1 MSTLAIPEVLEPFA
15 GRIIDADSHDA
26 VPAQLWVKEY
36 GEVAET
42 LAERF
47 FKTAPNNPGGANFP
61 DFTADDRPITGDT
74 VWNLKGSHAPGAVDL
89 NRRIE
94 VMNLTGVERQLMFPS
109 AVTIMGT
116 LLFNYTADDGFM
128 PGIADRKAYGRA
140 LIEAGNA
147 WSMRAARLS
156 DRLRPVAA
164 LCGSTLDELMA
175 NAHKL
180 LDNGI
185 RAVWLLS
192 SAPPGGL
199 SPAHSDLDPFW
210 RLLAERKVSVTLH
223 LGGEGGFLSSYVWG
237 QAPAFEGFKVNT
249 EFDLSPWRLSIQHLA
264 AQNFLAT
271 MVTGG
276 VFERHP
282 DLRFGAIELGA
293 HWLGPLAASLDM
305 WHDNN
310 QTFGVNDGQR
320 LPKPP
325 SAYIASNVR
334 VTPFHFEP
342 VDEYIDR
349 YGLEDVYCYASDYPH
364 LEGGRDPMGRFARRL
379 ERFGPDVME
388 KFFVSNASFLI
399 PA

>member
-1 MSTLAIPEVLEPFA
+1 MSTPAIPELLEPYA

-26 VPAQLWVKEY
+26 VPAQLWVTEY
-36 GEVAET
+36 GEVAQT

-47 FKTAPNNPGGANFP
+47 FATAPNNPGGSNFP
-61 DFTADDRPITGDT
+61 DFVADDMPITGDT
-74 VWNLKGSHAPGAVDL
+74 VWNQKGSHAPGAVDL
-89 NRRIE
+89 NRRLD
-94 VMNLTGVERQLMFPS
+94 VMNLTGVSRQLMFPS

-116 LLFNYTADDGFM
+116 LLFNFTAEDGFM
-128 PGIADRKAYGRA
+128 PGIGDRLSYGRA
-140 LIEAGNA
+140 LIEAGND
-147 WSMRAARLS
+147 WSMRAAAVS

-164 LCGSTLDELMA
+164 LCGATLDELMN

-192 SAPPGGL
+192 SALPGGL

-223 LGGEGGFLSSYVWG
+223 LGGEGGFISSYEWG
-237 QAPAFEGFKVNT
+237 QAPAFEGFKVNV

-264 AQNFLAT
+264 AQNFLAV

-282 DLRFGAIELGA
+282 DLRFGVIELGA

-305 WHDNN
+305 WHDNS
-310 QTFGVNDGQR
+310 QTFGVNGGQR

-364 LEGGRDPMGRFARRL
+364 VEGGRDPMAKFAKRL
-379 ERFGPDVME
+379 NRFGPELME
-388 KFFVSNASFLI
+388 KFFVANAAFLV